1 MLRLSSFAW
10 VCAGYLALLVALAAP
25 DATVFAQTPTPTE
38 LDVPAPEE
46 CMVEPRALPLFP
58 EGVGQLASA
67 TPAPLAPEAEP
78 PFTIPQ
84 GEPADVETTTG
95 VSATVREAIAC
106 RNANDFRRAYA
117 LFTQDM
123 IVSLFG
129 GPATVDPEIQAAI
142 DEEAAPLAR
151 RQQLALLTLT
161 DMVLLPDGRV
171 GAVVETANARRAY
184 QDYLIFEHD
193 PASGRWLIDE
203 SVALVTPERPH
214 RDMVE
219 GTPTGG

>member
-1 MLRLSSFAW
+1 MPAAIVAAL
-10 VCAGYLALLVALAAP
+10 LALALSGTHALAQGP
-25 DATVFAQTPTPTE
+25 VSN
-38 LDVPAPEE
+38 VPGPEE
-46 CMVEPRALPLFP
+46 CVIEPRALPLFP

-67 TPAPLAPEAEP
+67 TPSPLAIELEP

-106 RNANDFRRAYA
+106 RNGNDFQRAYA

-129 GPATVDPEIQAAI
+129 GPATVDPEIVAAI
-142 DEEAAPLAR
+142 AEKAGPLPR
-151 RQQLALLTLT
+151 RQQLALLTFT
-161 DMVLLPDGRV
+161 DIVLLPDGRV
-171 GAVVETANARRAY
+171 GAVVETGNTRRAY
-184 QDYLIFEHD
+184 QDYLIFEQD
-193 PASGRWLIDE
+193 PASGRWLIDG

-214 RDMVE
+214 RETVP
-219 GTPTGG
+219 GTPEG

>member
-1 MLRLSSFAW
+1 MFHQKSPACMRA
-10 VCAGYLALLVALAAP
+10 AIAAALLTVALFGTSAR
-25 DATVFAQTPTPTE
+25 AQGPVSN
-38 LDVPAPEE
+38 VPAPEE
-46 CMVEPRALPLFP
+46 CTIEPRALPLFP
-58 EGVGQLASA
+58 EGVGQRASA
-67 TPAPLAPEAEP
+67 TPAPLAAAPDS

-142 DEEAAPLAR
+142 DEEAVPLAR

-203 SVALVTPERPH
+203 SVALNEGER
-214 RDMVE
+214 
-219 GTPTGG
+219 G